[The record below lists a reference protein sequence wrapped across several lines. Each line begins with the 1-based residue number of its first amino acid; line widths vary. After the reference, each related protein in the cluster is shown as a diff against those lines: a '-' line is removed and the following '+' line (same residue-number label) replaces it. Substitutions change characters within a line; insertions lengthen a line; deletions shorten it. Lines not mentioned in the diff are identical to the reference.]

1 MKYDSFFPFH
11 IVPTA
16 NGWGIDER
24 TRYGTTIR
32 QRIIEFDDRN
42 VAEQVCDKLNVWAK
56 DELYDLEINEEVDGI
71 CDYFY
76 QMAYDQRVRDTKFCM

>member
-11 IVPTA
+11 VTPTA
-16 NGWGIDER
+16 EGWGIDER

-56 DELYDLEINEEVDGI
+56 DELYDLEINEEVDGF
-71 CDYFY
+71 CYCFY
-76 QMAYDQRVRDTKFCM
+76 LAGYKQGVKDTKFCM

>member
-11 IVPTA
+11 VTPTA

-32 QRIIEFDDRN
+32 QRIIEFDDKN
-42 VAEQVCDKLNVWAK
+42 VAEYVCDRLNFWAK
-56 DELYDLEINEEVDGI
+56 DKLYDLEIKEEVDGF
-71 CDYFY
+71 CDCFY
-76 QMAYDQRVRDTKFCM
+76 QAGYGQGARDTKLYI